1 MRFIIINHN
10 VKSEQ
15 VVMLKVVLFVLDGA
29 SMPEGTGD
37 YNLKL
42 FINFPELP
50 TTAMRW
56 INKLNKI

>member
-1 MRFIIINHN
+1 
-10 VKSEQ
+10 
-15 VVMLKVVLFVLDGA
+15 MLKAVLFVLDGA

-50 TTAMRW
+50 TTEDAMDQQVE
-56 INKLNKI
+56 